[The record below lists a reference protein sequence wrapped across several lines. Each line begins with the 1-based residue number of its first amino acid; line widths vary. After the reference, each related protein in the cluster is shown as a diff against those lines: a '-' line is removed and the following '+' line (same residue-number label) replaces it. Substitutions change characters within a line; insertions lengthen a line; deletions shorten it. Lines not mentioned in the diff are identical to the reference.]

1 MALFK
6 NSANIIVQNRMTGQ
20 LEEEKMQVY
29 VRLGIRL
36 LYKARSSDMNSHI
49 YSNDYSQG
57 AKSRMEGARGEC
69 HRHRRARL
77 SDRRIYSPSTIEV
90 DVHQARCQVR

>member
-36 LYKARSSDMNSHI
+36 LYKARSSDMI
-49 YSNDYSQG
+49 PTFI
-57 AKSRMEGARGEC
+57 
-69 HRHRRARL
+69 L
-77 SDRRIYSPSTIEV
+77 TIILRVRKVEWKVLEV
-90 DVHQARCQVR
+90 SVTGIAVCVYLIKDI

>member
-1 MALFK
+1 MTSFK

-36 LYKARSSDMNSHI
+36 LYKVD
-49 YSNDYSQG
+49 
-57 AKSRMEGARGEC
+57 
-69 HRHRRARL
+69 L
-77 SDRRIYSPSTIEV
+77 SDVAFAFILTIILRVRKVEWKVLEV
-90 DVHQARCQVR
+90 SINGITVCLSEKRV

>member
-36 LYKARSSDMNSHI
+36 LYKARSSDMI
-49 YSNDYSQG
+49 PTFI
-57 AKSRMEGARGEC
+57 
-69 HRHRRARL
+69 L
-77 SDRRIYSPSTIEV
+77 TIILRVRKVEWKVLEV
-90 DVHQARCQVR
+90 SVTGIAVRVYLIKDI